1 MFSSDKVQIVPP
13 SPIATVDPAWF
24 DHGPLNLGAKVG
36 IAIGGFVVLLMILG
50 VFVVCNGKRRRKA
63 YLRKLEEK
71 YTQRGWPSAA
81 NRGDMMETPSSAHPL
96 RGGFQDSPMSPM
108 PPLSPM
114 SPTGPYAPYVSP
126 YQSQYN
132 SPVSA
137 QDMVNMS
144 WPAAALSRDHNIGVA
159 VGGNEEVREEGNHA
173 QDFDVKG
180 KGVAESYEMHDVES
194 SKSSERS
201 QLRTEM
207 PVLSHPGHWRQGSHG
222 SYQEQLA
229 DQGGRH
235 ANMT

>member
-36 IAIGGFVVLLMILG
+36 IAIGGFVALLMVLG

-63 YLRKLEEK
+63 YLRTLEEK

-81 NRGDMMETPSSAHPL
+81 NPGDMLETPSSAHPL

-137 QDMVNMS
+137 QDMVNMP
-144 WPAAALSRDHNIGVA
+144 WPAAALPKDHNIGVA
-159 VGGNEEVREEGNHA
+159 VGGDEEAREEWNHA

-180 KGVAESYEMHDVES
+180 KGVAESYEMRDVES
-194 SKSSERS
+194 SKSSQQS
-201 QLRTEM
+201 QWRTEM
-207 PVLSHPGHWRQGSHG
+207 PLSPPGHWRQGSNG
-222 SYQEQLA
+222 SHQGQLA
-229 DQGGRH
+229 EQNGR
-235 ANMT
+235 NVSMI